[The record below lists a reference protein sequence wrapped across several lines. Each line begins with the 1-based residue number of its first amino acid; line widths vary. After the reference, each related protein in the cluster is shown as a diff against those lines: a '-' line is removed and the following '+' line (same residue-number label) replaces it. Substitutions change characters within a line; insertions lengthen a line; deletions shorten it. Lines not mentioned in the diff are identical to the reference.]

1 MSEENLFSAEGIIEK
16 ELPTISFAVPFV
28 EIFYKKMLEKGY
40 SYTEL
45 AARSG
50 ESKQTVVRFFKPESK
65 NPSVETTKN
74 IAGALEISLD
84 EVFGLKEPE
93 QKLDPNVE
101 AIINANAE
109 IIKEKDA
116 RINELSDRLT
126 ERDETIKQLRVDK
139 VKMQKEKSK
148 STTFTYVLGAFIL
161 IFLLFDL
168 MNGHFGFFRY

>member
-1 MSEENLFSAEGIIEK
+1 MSEENLFNAEGIIEK

-45 AARSG
+45 AARAG

-139 VKMQKEKSK
+139 VKCKKKKQSQQRLLMRSERLYLYSYC
-148 STTFTYVLGAFIL
+148 ST
-161 IFLLFDL
+161 
-168 MNGHFGFFRY
+168 

>member
-16 ELPTISFAVPFV
+16 ELPIISFAAPFI
-28 EIFYKKMLEKGY
+28 EIFYKEMLKKGY

-65 NPSVETTKN
+65 NPSAETTKN
-74 IAGALEISLD
+74 IAQALGISLD

-93 QKLDPNVE
+93 QKLDPNIEV
-101 AIINANAE
+101 IINAHAE

-116 RINELSDRLT
+116 RIAEM
-126 ERDETIKQLRVDK
+126 EETIRQIRLDK
-139 VKMQKEKSK
+139 VQRQKKQ
-148 STTFTYVLGAFIL
+148 IL
-161 IFLLFDL
+161 NNTLLLLFAAAAL
-168 MNGHFGFFRY
+168 FLFLFALVNGDFGSIRH

>member
-139 VKMQKEKSK
+139 VKMQKEKAK
-148 STTFTYVLGAFIL
+148 STTFTYALGAFIL
-161 IFLLFDL
+161 VFLLFDL

>member
-1 MSEENLFSAEGIIEK
+1 MSEENLFNAEGIIEK
-16 ELPTISFAVPFV
+16 ELSTISFAVPFV

-139 VKMQKEKSK
+139 VKMQKEKAK
-148 STTFTYVLGAFIL
+148 STTFTYALGAFIL
-161 IFLLFDL
+161 VFLLFDL

>member
-1 MSEENLFSAEGIIEK
+1 MSEEPIFNTERLIEK
-16 ELPTISFAVPFV
+16 DFSTIPFAAPFI
-28 EIFYKKMLEKGY
+28 EIFYKQMLEKGY
-40 SYTEL
+40 TFTEL

-50 ESKQTVVRFFKPESK
+50 ETKQTVVRFFKPESK

-84 EVFGLKEPE
+84 EVFGLRQPE

-116 RINELSDRLT
+116 RIKEQT
-126 ERDETIKQLRVDK
+126 ERILEMEETLKQLRVDK
-139 VKMQKEKSK
+139 VKMQKEKAK
-148 STTFTYVLGAFIL
+148 SATFTYALGAFIL
-161 IFLLFDL
+161 VFLLFDL